1 MTGDRKLVS
10 KLKLISFTFLLT
22 ILSHASAFAQELQT
36 WDDPLLPTLRVTL
49 NEHAS
54 IFTAIIDTGAHA
66 SVINE
71 SVIDKLGIE
80 TSNESMEFFF
90 PAAAQT
96 VKLYRAKPFKINLP
110 NSSDTIDISP
120 IIYPTDLSIDSEF
133 SSVSEVLTRHELLL
147 GMEDLWQLDME
158 IDYRKK
164 ITKLRKPKEYEKE
177 TKSNLISIDF
187 KTTVLNTELNCTID
201 TGAPGILGIFIHA
214 GHPEYKNLKSRFEN
228 FLIMPQSHSSSK
240 KSFGTHDPNGK
251 IDGILGQGLLVQF
264 EKIDAT
270 KETGDQCVIGGG
282 ILSKLQLQHHGSKGM
297 YYNGHLPNVNYN
309 RAGFG
314 SISYDRELKNFE
326 LKELF
331 RHGALYRAG
340 IREGDILV
348 SFNGMPAMLENIHLL
363 ANLATQP
370 AGSKL
375 KIVVKSNLKNDSGL
389 IQEKEHVLVLTDVL
403 ANQE

>member
-1 MTGDRKLVS
+1 M
-10 KLKLISFTFLLT
+10 
-22 ILSHASAFAQELQT
+22 
-36 WDDPLLPTLRVTL
+36 
-49 NEHAS
+49 
-54 IFTAIIDTGAHA
+54 
-66 SVINE
+66 
-71 SVIDKLGIE
+71 
-80 TSNESMEFFF
+80 
-90 PAAAQT
+90 
-96 VKLYRAKPFKINLP
+96 
-110 NSSDTIDISP
+110 
-120 IIYPTDLSIDSEF
+120 
-133 SSVSEVLTRHELLL
+133 
-147 GMEDLWQLDME
+147 
-158 IDYRKK
+158 
-164 ITKLRKPKEYEKE
+164 
-177 TKSNLISIDF
+177 
-187 KTTVLNTELNCTID
+187 
-201 TGAPGILGIFIHA
+201 
-214 GHPEYKNLKSRFEN
+214 
-228 FLIMPQSHSSSK
+228 
-240 KSFGTHDPNGK
+240 
-251 IDGILGQGLLVQF
+251 LVQF

-314 SISYDRELKNFE
+314 RISYDRELKNFE

-331 RHGALYRAG
+331 KHGALYRAG

>member
-10 KLKLISFTFLLT
+10 KLKIVSFSFLLT
-22 ILSHASAFAQELQT
+22 ILSHASAFAKELQT
-36 WDDPLLPTLRVTL
+36 WDNPLLPTLRVTL
-49 NEHAS
+49 DDHDS
-54 IFTAIIDTGAHA
+54 IFTTIIDTGAHA

-71 SVIDKLGIE
+71 SVVDELGIE
-80 TSNESMEFFF
+80 TSKESMELFF
-90 PAAAQT
+90 PGAAKT
-96 VKLYRAKPFKINLP
+96 VKLYRTKPFKITLP
-110 NSSDTIDISP
+110 TSSETFNISP
-120 IIYPTDLSIDSEF
+120 IIYPTNLSIDPDF
-133 SSVSEVLTRHELLL
+133 SSVSEILTRHELLL

-164 ITKLRKPKEYEKE
+164 ITRLRKPREYVKK
-177 TKSNLISIDF
+177 TKNNLISIDF

-214 GHPEYKNLKSRFEN
+214 GHPEYDNLKSQFKN

-240 KSFGTHDPNGK
+240 KSFGTHDPDGK
-251 IDGILGQGLLVQF
+251 IDGIRGQGLLVEF
-264 EKIDAT
+264 EKTDLT
-270 KETGDQCVIGGG
+270 KETGDRCVIGGG
-282 ILSKLQLQHHGSKGM
+282 ILSKLQLQKYGERGVH
-297 YYNGHLPNVNYN
+297 YNGHLPKVSYN
-309 RAGFG
+309 RTGFG
-314 SISYDRELKNFE
+314 RITYDKEFNNFQ
-326 LKELF
+326 LKEIF
-331 RHGALYRAG
+331 KHGALYRAG
-340 IREGDILV
+340 VKEGDILV
-348 SFNGMPAMLENIHLL
+348 SFNGIPAMLDNIHLL